1 MHHLFLARMKG
12 WLMPGW
18 FAHILQKGFILGV
31 IVSQPSSLHPA
42 SLIVNFEGSEILF
55 GESSLPIGSSIFVVA
70 PTGTENAFYTSLS
83 QVSSA
88 GAMASFLSNSSNLK
102 FYNSE
107 PVNYGTDNGGS
118 PDDGTFRGWL
128 EGGLTPGPA
137 QIGTADNTASRRL
150 FLLISTSANSSFD
163 STTSFLLLRQR
174 ASPNG
179 SDLGVPIDSIE
190 TPFFANVS
198 SDATTGMDVIFG
210 EFLGNNTYRLSQAA
224 GYGQITSATALT
236 MNAGATPLTYQ
247 ILSNNGANSFG
258 ITSLPTWAS
267 LNSVTGV
274 ITLAPGASIS
284 GTFTLGL
291 SAINSLTGKTA
302 TGSLAVTVVAPPV
315 ITSTL
320 TATATRGTAFT
331 YQIAADNSPTSF
343 NATGLP
349 GGLSINTSNGRI
361 SGTPNVAAGTF
372 NVTLSATNTAGTG
385 TATLVI
391 TLSAAP
397 VISST
402 LTATANRGSAFSY
415 QIAADSVPISFNAT
429 GLPGGLSINT
439 SNGRI
444 SGTPNV
450 AAGTFN
456 VTLSATNSTGTG
468 TATLVITLS
477 AAPVISSTLTATATR
492 GSAFSYQIAA
502 DSVPTSFNATGLPGG
517 LSINTSN
524 GRISGTPNVAAG
536 TFNVTLSATNA
547 AGTGTATLTINLSE
561 PIAGAPVITSTLTA
575 TATRGTAFTYQIS
588 ANSSPTSYNATGLP
602 GGLSIN
608 TRTGVISGTP
618 NVAAGTFNV
627 TLSATNGAG
636 TGTTNLIITLNAAP
650 VITSTLTATATRGTA
665 FTYQITADSSPTSFN
680 ATGLPGGLSINTTTG
695 AISGTPNVA
704 AGTFNVTLSATNS
717 TGTGTATLVLDLTS
731 PSLSIPSLISNRLTR
746 TAGSAYSIPVTIPTG
761 FTVDSYTLQP
771 AIPGVSY
778 SAGNLFISSTA
789 TPFAKGTT
797 KESLTLTLNRTT
809 GLNGAKISASLT
821 FDLRLEAPTPR
832 LLTTRGPFEVT
843 VGDDYSLQLLTDVST
858 LCPNQNFRIVGT
870 LPPGLAIST
879 GGLISGVNRS
889 TSSPDTYET
898 RFAADTTQYEGGG
911 VFISPPVTFLLR
923 NNPPVI
929 SSASRAHAG
938 VLLKKFSYTLQTD
951 TDNHVDSEILG
962 VLPPGVVSRKSGLGN
977 STIILEG
984 YPTESGIYKN
994 ILVAKNYL
1002 RPGNAS
1008 TLQETSM
1015 ELVTYV
1021 FGRDTSVKQEL
1032 NSASLTTLVRGVAI
1046 GTNTPLRLTSGALSE
1061 GTYVVASST
1070 SFRPISRP
1078 NDKRYEFLPGILLD
1092 PFTGIISG
1100 TPTTSGTFQVTVS
1113 FMNARK
1119 IEKTAVTLKVR

>member
-1 MHHLFLARMKG
+1 MYQLFLARMSR
-12 WLMPGW
+12 WQMPGW
-18 FAHILQKGFILGV
+18 LAHILQRGV
-31 IVSQPSSLHPA
+31 MLAVLASQPSTLHPA
-42 SLIVNFEGSEILF
+42 SLIVNFEASEVRF

-70 PTGTENAFYTSLS
+70 PTGTEAAFYASLG

-88 GAMASFLSNSSNLK
+88 GAMASFLSNTSTLK

-107 PVNYGTDNGGS
+107 PVNYGSDNGGS

-128 EGGLTPGPA
+128 EGDLTPGGA
-137 QIGTADNTASRRL
+137 LIGTSDNTATRRL

-179 SDLGVPIDSIE
+179 IDAGVPIDSVE

-198 SDATTGMDVIFG
+198 PDATTGMDVIFG
-210 EFLGNNTYRLSQAA
+210 QFFSSTGAFQMSGA
-224 GYGQITSATALT
+224 GAYGQITSDTT
-236 MNAGATPLTYQ
+236 RIMNTETTGTYQ

-258 ITSLPTWAS
+258 VTSLPTWAS

-274 ITLAPGASIS
+274 ITLSPGLGDT
-284 GTFTLGL
+284 GTFTLSL
-291 SAINSLTGKTA
+291 SAANTITGKTA
-302 TGSLAVTVVAPPV
+302 TGSLIVTVQAGTGPSF
-315 ITSTL
+315 TSIA
-320 TATATRGTAFT
+320 TATATEGVDMSYPITTDAPSTFTAITALPSGLTLNSVTGVLSGIPRSATTSTITIRAARTANAASFTDQNLVLTVSNLTLEISALVSGQLTRRAGTAHT
-331 YQIAADNSPTSF
+331 
-343 NATGLP
+343 
-349 GGLSINTSNGRI
+349 
-361 SGTPNVAAGTF
+361 
-372 NVTLSATNTAGTG
+372 
-385 TATLVI
+385 
-391 TLSAAP
+391 
-397 VISST
+397 
-402 LTATANRGSAFSY
+402 
-415 QIAADSVPISFNAT
+415 
-429 GLPGGLSINT
+429 
-439 SNGRI
+439 
-444 SGTPNV
+444 
-450 AAGTFN
+450 
-456 VTLSATNSTGTG
+456 
-468 TATLVITLS
+468 
-477 AAPVISSTLTATATR
+477 
-492 GSAFSYQIAA
+492 
-502 DSVPTSFNATGLPGG
+502 
-517 LSINTSN
+517 
-524 GRISGTPNVAAG
+524 
-536 TFNVTLSATNA
+536 
-547 AGTGTATLTINLSE
+547 
-561 PIAGAPVITSTLTA
+561 
-575 TATRGTAFTYQIS
+575 
-588 ANSSPTSYNATGLP
+588 
-602 GGLSIN
+602 
-608 TRTGVISGTP
+608 
-618 NVAAGTFNV
+618 
-627 TLSATNGAG
+627 
-636 TGTTNLIITLNAAP
+636 
-650 VITSTLTATATRGTA
+650 
-665 FTYQITADSSPTSFN
+665 
-680 ATGLPGGLSINTTTG
+680 
-695 AISGTPNVA
+695 
-704 AGTFNVTLSATNS
+704 
-717 TGTGTATLVLDLTS
+717 
-731 PSLSIPSLISNRLTR
+731 
-746 TAGSAYSIPVTIPTG
+746 IPVTIPAG

-797 KESLTLTLNRTT
+797 KESLTLTFNRTT

-870 LPPGLAIST
+870 LPPGLALST
-879 GGLISGVNRS
+879 QGLISGVNRS

-929 SSASRAHAG
+929 SSASRAYTG
-938 VLLKKFSYTLQTD
+938 VLHKKFSYTLQTD

-1002 RPGNAS
+1002 RPGNTS

-1021 FGRDTSVKQEL
+1021 FGKNTSVKQEL
-1032 NSASLTTLVRGVAI
+1032 NSAALTTLIRGVAI
-1046 GTNTPLRLTSGALSE
+1046 DTNTPLRLTSGALSE

-1078 NDKRYEFLPGILLD
+1078 NDQRYEFLPGILLN